1 MNIRDMLRCGKNTYQ
16 IVWRGNSDVALDG
29 AGVKPSYALVSFYVA
44 DSVRS
49 CQCSLIF
56 LENIKCLD

>member
-1 MNIRDMLRCGKNTYQ
+1 M
-16 IVWRGNSDVALDG
+16 WRGNSDVALDG

-49 CQCSLIF
+49 CQCSFIF